1 MVISGERAY
10 IYAKICGIIGK
21 SFVGKRVSALGGI
34 NRLAELDRVIFP
46 GANRDLPERE
56 LLPDLERR
64 IAEKTLR
71 EIINIIECFKEPPEF
86 LVLLVRAYEYAD
98 MKAVLSA
105 LVDRETKPPLLMDI
119 GEFRTVNFEAYPDT
133 EKMLKGTEFEF
144 LLKEDMTDIVSLQ
157 TKLDRHYYAAVW
169 NALSRLPKSDR
180 RGIEKIIGD
189 EISLRNAAWVLRLRT
204 YYNMKPEKI
213 RDMLIFIEGKKTFT
227 DDSLESLNFALDTR
241 SEWTKW
247 KWAAFINEEET
258 GNYWKIDP
266 RHFQNQASAFLYKST
281 YHSLRV
287 RPFTLDS
294 VFCFI
299 RLKQSEEDIL
309 TSIAEGFGFNM
320 TAYESLNLLGAI

>member
-21 SFVGKRVSALGGI
+21 SFVGKRVSTLGGI
-34 NRLAELDRVIFP
+34 NRLAELDRIVFP
-46 GANRDLPERE
+46 SANKDLPERE

-64 IAEKTLR
+64 ISEKTIQ
-71 EIINIIECFKEPPEF
+71 EIINIIKCFKKPPEF

-98 MKAVLSA
+98 MKTVLSA
-105 LVDRETKPPLLMDI
+105 LEGRETKSPLWTDI

-133 EKMLKGTEFEF
+133 EKMLRGTEFEF
-144 LLKEDMTDIVSLQ
+144 LLKEDMSDIVSLQ
-157 TKLDRHYYAAVW
+157 TKLDRHYYSAIW
-169 NALSRLPKSDR
+169 NALSKLPKNDR
-180 RGIEKIIGD
+180 KGIEKIIGK
-189 EISLRNAAWVLRLRT
+189 EINLRNVAWVLRLRT

-213 RDMLIFIEGKKTFT
+213 KDMLIFIEGKNTFT
-227 DDSLESLNFALDTR
+227 DDSLESLDFALDVR

-247 KWAAFINEEET
+247 KWAAFVNEEKT

-266 RHFQNQASAFLYKST
+266 RYFQNHASAFLYKST
-281 YHSLRV
+281 YHSLRAS
-287 RPFTLDS
+287 PFTLDS
-294 VFCFI
+294 IFCFI
-299 RLKQSEEDIL
+299 RLKQFEEDIL

>member
-34 NRLAELDRVIFP
+34 NRLAELDRIVFP
-46 GANRDLPERE
+46 NANRDLPERE

-64 IAEKTLR
+64 TAEKIVR
-71 EIINIIECFKEPPEF
+71 EIIGIIKCFKEPPEF
-86 LVLLVRAYEYAD
+86 LILLIRAYEYAD

-105 LVDRETKPPLLMDI
+105 LADRETMSPSWTDI
-119 GEFRTVNFEAYPDT
+119 GEFRTVNFEAYPNI

-144 LLKEDMTDIVSLQ
+144 LLKEDMTDTLSLQ
-157 TKLDRHYYAAVW
+157 TKLDRRYYGAVW
-169 NALSRLPKSDR
+169 NAVLKLPRGDR
-180 RGIEKIIGD
+180 KGIEKIIGD

-213 RDMLIFIEGKKTFT
+213 KNMLIFIEGKKTFT
-227 DDSLESLNFALDTR
+227 DDSLEALNFALDVR

-247 KWAAFINEEET
+247 KWAAFVRE
-258 GNYWKIDP
+258 GNIGEYWKIDP
-266 RHFQNQASAFLYKST
+266 RYFQNQASAFLYRSV
-281 YHSLRV
+281 YHSFKT

-294 VFCFI
+294 VFCFV
-299 RLKQSEEDIL
+299 RLKQSEEDVI
-309 TSIAEGFGFNM
+309 TSIAEGFGFNI
-320 TAYESLNLLGAI
+320 TARESLTLLGAI

>member
-21 SFVGKRVSALGGI
+21 SFVGKRVSMLGGI
-34 NRLAELDRVIFP
+34 NRLAELDRVVFP
-46 GANRDLPERE
+46 NVNKDLPERE

-64 IAEKTLR
+64 IAEKTVR
-71 EIINIIECFKEPPEF
+71 EIIGIIECFKEPPEF

-98 MKAVLSA
+98 IKAVLSA
-105 LVDRETKPPLLMDI
+105 LTDRETKPPSWTDI
-119 GEFRTVNFEAYPDT
+119 GEFRTVSFEAYPNT

-144 LLKEDMTDIVSLQ
+144 LLKEDMADVVSLQ
-157 TKLDRHYYAAVW
+157 TKLDRRYYGAVW
-169 NALSRLPKSDR
+169 NALSKLPKNDR
-180 RGIEKIIGD
+180 KGIEKIIGD
-189 EISLRNAAWVLRLRT
+189 EISLRNAAWALRLRT
-204 YYNMKPEKI
+204 YYNIDLEKI
-213 RDMLIFIEGKKTFT
+213 KDMLIFIEGKKVFT
-227 DDSLESLNFALDTR
+227 DDALESLGFALDTR

-247 KWAAFINEEET
+247 KWAAFVNEEKT
-258 GNYWKIDP
+258 GSYWKIDP
-266 RHFQNQASAFLYKST
+266 RHFQNQASAFLCKNVYKG
-281 YHSLRV
+281 LRA

-320 TAYESLNLLGAI
+320 TARESLNLLGII